1 MINLFNS
8 TKIAYFCLYKISKM
22 QESKKTWFRNWF
34 DTPFYHIL
42 YKDRDYAEAQLFID
56 NITEYLNLPE
66 HAKVLDLACGHG
78 RHSIYLNKLGYN
90 VVGADLSE
98 NSINFAKEF
107 ENDTLHFKV
116 KDMREPFDEKFDAVF
131 NLFTS
136 FGYFETE
143 NDNLETLKAIKESL
157 SEYGFAVL
165 DFMNVYKV
173 IEHLVTEETKEVDGI
188 VFNIKRWTEN
198 GYIFKN
204 ICFEHENESYDFTE
218 RVKALTL
225 NDFEKLMD
233 QAGIFLLD
241 TFGDYKLHKFHE
253 KESDRLIMIFK

>member
-1 MINLFNS
+1 
-8 TKIAYFCLYKISKM
+8 
-22 QESKKTWFRNWF
+22 
-34 DTPFYHIL
+34 
-42 YKDRDYAEAQLFID
+42 
-56 NITEYLNLPE
+56 
-66 HAKVLDLACGHG
+66 
-78 RHSIYLNKLGYN
+78 
-90 VVGADLSE
+90 LSE

-143 NDNLETLKAIKESL
+143 NNNLETLKAIIERL

-165 DFMNVYKV
+165 DFMNVHKV
-173 IEHLVTEETKEVDGI
+173 IEHLIAEETKEVDGI

-218 RVKALTL
+218 RDAFGKIIAFIFMFKTNVFKNISVFCPPLNVKNNSVYFFGFFCYQMFNNLVHIHKIKYSKT
-225 NDFEKLMD
+225 
-233 QAGIFLLD
+233 IF
-241 TFGDYKLHKFHE
+241 
-253 KESDRLIMIFK
+253 R